1 MPCPRTVAI
10 LAAGPAKIFATK
22 RRDKDVVVPTMSK
35 TRYEVLGT
43 LGCGA
48 TSRVDKA
55 RDTVLG
61 RTVALKTLV
70 HSFGAPTEQK
80 QFLREAQIVSQLS
93 HPAIV
98 NLYDVGVEDGNVA
111 YLVMEYVPGKTL
123 QQVLAESTGPMPVAR
138 ACAWISDLAGAL
150 HRAHRSGVIHGDIKP
165 ANILVTE
172 DGKVK
177 LSDFGIARFATQVSG
192 SGKMMGTP
200 AYLSPEQILGEPQNT
215 RSDLFSLGI
224 VLYQMVTGSAPF
236 DGSSV
241 SAVCAQILQAEPTPP
256 SQRNSAVPPELDR
269 IILRCLAKT
278 SADRYPSAEAFATS
292 LDAFVRHG
300 GNSAAAVS
308 ASAGAIG
315 AVSMPGAVGT
325 DAANGT
331 QANEISGD
339 ARRRKSGWLSRPLQA
354 SDAWFAAVLAA
365 AVLCSVPV
373 ARAMR
378 ARYHL
383 PPAPVA
389 AAAPHAPRDLT
400 GDTQYTEV
408 AFDEDADV
416 TPETIKLARQR
427 ARAIA
432 KIGTTH
438 AVQPAAKNVSATT
451 AVSAP
456 MLPLPVAAMP
466 IARPIEKAALKIEI
480 DSTVADGALAIFAD
494 QTLLYTTELKVNE
507 PGAPVKL
514 EQNLPPGPH
523 QLRVVLYRADKSL
536 QMARE
541 GLGEMRLDSSNN
553 LRIHVS
559 KKAKMLVKHE
569 NSLDVAWPSAMGPA
583 PITAANY
590 AGSRK

>member
-1 MPCPRTVAI
+1 
-10 LAAGPAKIFATK
+10 
-22 RRDKDVVVPTMSK
+22 MSK

-123 QQVLAESTGPMPVAR
+123 QQVLAESTGPMPIAR

-215 RSDLFSLGI
+215 RSDMFSLGI
-224 VLYQMVTGSAPF
+224 VLYQMVTGVAPF

-241 SAVCAQILQAEPTPP
+241 SAVCAQILQAEPVPP
-256 SQRNSAVPPELDR
+256 SQRNPLVPAELDR
-269 IILRCLAKT
+269 IILRCLAKS

-292 LDAFVRHG
+292 LDAAVRHG
-300 GNSAAAVS
+300 NSANVAATAGAAT
-308 ASAGAIG
+308 ASAGIG
-315 AVSMPGAVGT
+315 ADGLPWATASVDPA
-325 DAANGT
+325 AAEANGNVST
-331 QANEISGD
+331 N
-339 ARRRKSGWLSRPLQA
+339 RTRKSGWLARPLQA
-354 SDAWFAAVLAA
+354 SDAWFAGA
-365 AVLCSVPV
+365 AVGVLLCGMPL

-378 ARYHL
+378 AKFQV

-389 AAAPHAPRDLT
+389 GAAPHAPNDLT
-400 GDTQYTEV
+400 GETQYTEV
-408 AFDEDADV
+408 AVDEEADV
-416 TPETIKLARQR
+416 
-427 ARAIA
+427 
-432 KIGTTH
+432 
-438 AVQPAAKNVSATT
+438 
-451 AVSAP
+451 AP
-456 MLPLPVAAMP
+456 
-466 IARPIEKAALKIEI
+466 
-480 DSTVADGALAIFAD
+480 
-494 QTLLYTTELKVNE
+494 
-507 PGAPVKL
+507 
-514 EQNLPPGPH
+514 
-523 QLRVVLYRADKSL
+523 
-536 QMARE
+536 
-541 GLGEMRLDSSNN
+541 
-553 LRIHVS
+553 
-559 KKAKMLVKHE
+559 
-569 NSLDVAWPSAMGPA
+569 
-583 PITAANY
+583 
-590 AGSRK
+590 

>member
-1 MPCPRTVAI
+1 
-10 LAAGPAKIFATK
+10 
-22 RRDKDVVVPTMSK
+22 MSK
-35 TRYEVLGT
+35 NRYEVLGN

-98 NLYDVGVEDGNVA
+98 NLFDVGIEDGNIA

-123 QQVLAESTGPMPVAR
+123 QQVLSESTGPMPVAR
-138 ACAWISDLAGAL
+138 ACAWISELAGAL

-177 LSDFGIARFATQVSG
+177 LGDFGIARFATQVSG

-224 VLYQMVTGSAPF
+224 VLYQMVTGFAPF

-241 SAVCAQILQAEPTPP
+241 SAVCAQILQAEPVPP
-256 SQRNSAVPPELDR
+256 SQRNPAVSPELDR
-269 IILRCLAKT
+269 IVLRCLAKT
-278 SADRYPSAEAFATS
+278 SADRYPSADAFATS

-300 GNSAAAVS
+300 NS
-308 ASAGAIG
+308 ASANAAGAGEALAPTG
-315 AVSMPGAVGT
+315 ATGLAYAT
-325 DAANGT
+325 ER
-331 QANEISGD
+331 NENSGET
-339 ARRRKSGWLSRPLQA
+339 RQKKGFWLARPLQT
-354 SDAWFAAVLAA
+354 SDAWFAAALAA

-373 ARAMR
+373 TRGMR
-378 ARYHL
+378 ARWRV
-383 PPAPVA
+383 PPAPVVVN
-389 AAAPHAPRDLT
+389 AAPHAPNDLT
-400 GDTQYTEV
+400 GETQYTEV
-408 AFDEDADV
+408 PVDEAADIA
-416 TPETIKLARQR
+416 PETVKLATQR

-438 AVQPAAKNVSATT
+438 AVQPTAKNVSATT
-451 AVSAP
+451 ALAAP
-456 MLPLPVAAMP
+456 VMPLPMPAMP
-466 IARPIEKAALKIEI
+466 IAHPIEKASFKVEI
-480 DSTVADGALAIFAD
+480 DSSVADGALAIFAD
-494 QTLLYTTELKVNE
+494 QTLLYTTDLKANT

-523 QLRVVLYRADKSL
+523 QLRVALYRADKSL
-536 QMARE
+536 QVAKE
-541 GLGEMRLDSSNN
+541 GLGEMRLDSTNL

-569 NSLDVAWPSAMGPA
+569 NSLDVAWPSAMAPA

-590 AGSRK
+590 AGSKK

>member
-1 MPCPRTVAI
+1 
-10 LAAGPAKIFATK
+10 
-22 RRDKDVVVPTMSK
+22 MSK
-35 TRYEVLGT
+35 NRYEVIGN

-98 NLYDVGVEDGNVA
+98 NLYDVGIEDGNVA

-123 QQVLAESTGPMPVAR
+123 LQVLAESTGPLPIPR
-138 ACAWISDLAGAL
+138 ACAWISELAGAL

-192 SGKMMGTP
+192 SGRMMGTP

-224 VLYQMVTGSAPF
+224 VLYQMVTGFAPF

-241 SAVCAQILQAEPTPP
+241 SAVCAQILQAEPVPP
-256 SQRNSAVPPELDR
+256 SQRNPAVSPELDR
-269 IILRCLAKT
+269 IILRCLAKS

-292 LDAFVRHG
+292 LDAAVRQ
-300 GNSAAAVS
+300 GNSANVAATARAAT
-308 ASAGAIG
+308 ASAGIG
-315 AVSMPGAVGT
+315 ADGLPWATASVDPAAEPGAAG
-325 DAANGT
+325 N
-331 QANEISGD
+331 
-339 ARRRKSGWLSRPLQA
+339 ARKRENSWLARPLQP
-354 SDAWFAAVLAA
+354 SDAWFAAGFVAL
-365 AVLCSVPV
+365 VLCTVPV
-373 ARAMR
+373 TRAMR
-378 ARYHL
+378 ARWHV
-383 PPAPVA
+383 PPAPAVA
-389 AAAPHAPRDLT
+389 SAAPRAPHDLT
-400 GDTQYTEV
+400 GETQYTEV
-408 AFDEDADV
+408 PVDEAADV
-416 TPETIKLARQR
+416 PAATVNLAKQR
-427 ARAIA
+427 ARAITGGA
-432 KIGTTH
+432 AAH
-438 AVQPAAKNVSATT
+438 AVLPAAKSLNANA
-451 AVSAP
+451 AVAAP
-456 MLPLPVAAMP
+456 VMPLPVAAIP
-466 IARPIEKAALKIEI
+466 ISRPAEKAALKIEI

-494 QTLLYTTELKVNE
+494 QTLLYTVDLKTNA

-514 EQNLPPGPH
+514 EQTLPPGPH
-523 QLRVVLYRADKSL
+523 QLRVALYRADKSL
-536 QMARE
+536 QTAKE
-541 GLGEMRLDSSNN
+541 GLGEMRTDSSNL

-583 PITAANY
+583 PITAANV

>member
-1 MPCPRTVAI
+1 
-10 LAAGPAKIFATK
+10 
-22 RRDKDVVVPTMSK
+22 MSK
-35 TRYEVLGT
+35 NRYEVLGT

-61 RTVALKTLV
+61 RIVALKTLV
-70 HSFGAPTEQK
+70 HAFGAPTEQK

-123 QQVLAESTGPMPVAR
+123 QQVLAESTGPMPIAR

-192 SGKMMGTP
+192 SGKMLGTP

-224 VLYQMVTGSAPF
+224 VLYQMLTGVAPF

-241 SAVCAQILQAEPTPP
+241 SAVCAQILQAEPVPP
-256 SQRNSAVPPELDR
+256 SQRNPAVTPELDR
-269 IILRCLAKT
+269 IILRCLAKS

-292 LDAFVRHG
+292 LDAAVRQ
-300 GNSAAAVS
+300 GNSGNVAVS
-308 ASAGAIG
+308 AGAATASAGIG
-315 AVSMPGAVGT
+315 ADGLPWATASV
-325 DAANGT
+325 DAAASDSDGK
-331 QANEISGD
+331 AID
-339 ARRRKSGWLSRPLQA
+339 IRKRKNTWLARPLQA
-354 SDAWFAAVLAA
+354 SDVWFVAGLAAVL
-365 AVLCSVPV
+365 LCSVPV
-373 ARAMR
+373 VRAMR
-378 ARYHL
+378 SRFQL
-383 PPAPVA
+383 PVA
-389 AAAPHAPRDLT
+389 PLVASAAPHAPNDLT
-400 GDTQYTEV
+400 GETQYTEV
-408 AFDEDADV
+408 PIDEAADV
-416 TPETIKLARQR
+416 TPDTVKLAKQR

-438 AVQPAAKNVSATT
+438 AVQPAAKTVSATT

-456 MLPLPVAAMP
+456 VMPLPVAAMP
-466 IARPIEKAALKIEI
+466 IARPVEKAALKIEI
-480 DSTVADGALAIFAD
+480 DSSVGDGALAIFAD
-494 QTLLYTTELKVNE
+494 QSLLYTTDLKANE
-507 PGAPVKL
+507 PGAPIKL

-536 QMARE
+536 QVAKE
-541 GLGEMRLDSSNN
+541 GLGEMRTDSTNM

-569 NSLDVAWPSAMGPA
+569 NSLDVAWPSAMAPA

-590 AGSRK
+590 AGSKK

>member
-1 MPCPRTVAI
+1 
-10 LAAGPAKIFATK
+10 
-22 RRDKDVVVPTMSK
+22 MSK
-35 TRYEVLGT
+35 NRYEVIGN

-98 NLYDVGVEDGNVA
+98 NLYDVGIEDGNVA
-111 YLVMEYVPGKTL
+111 YLVMEYVAGKTL
-123 QQVLAESTGPMPVAR
+123 QQVLAESTGPMPIPR

-224 VLYQMVTGSAPF
+224 VLYQMVTGYAPF

-241 SAVCAQILQAEPTPP
+241 SAVCAQILQAEPVPP
-256 SQRNSAVPPELDR
+256 SQRNPAVTPELDR

-292 LDAFVRHG
+292 LDAAVRQGIHANAAANAG
-300 GNSAAAVS
+300 AASTAFIDDGAGFRHAPVIDANANSSAA
-308 ASAGAIG
+308 
-315 AVSMPGAVGT
+315 T
-325 DAANGT
+325 K
-331 QANEISGD
+331 
-339 ARRRKSGWLSRPLQA
+339 RKNSWLARPLQV
-354 SDAWFAAVLAA
+354 SDAWVAAGLAA
-365 AVLCSVPV
+365 IVLCSVPMT
-373 ARAMR
+373 RAMR
-378 ARYHL
+378 ARWHV
-383 PPAPVA
+383 PPAPMMA
-389 AAAPHAPRDLT
+389 NATPHAPNDLT
-400 GDTQYTEV
+400 GETQYTEV
-408 AFDEDADV
+408 PNDALADV
-416 TPETIKLARQR
+416 DASTVTLAKQR
-427 ARAIA
+427 AKAIA
-432 KIGTTH
+432 KIATNR
-438 AVQPAAKNVSATT
+438 AVQPASKNVGATPTNVSAP
-451 AVSAP
+451 V
-456 MLPLPVAAMP
+456 MPLPVSAMP
-466 IARPIEKAALKIEI
+466 ISRAVEKAALKIEI

-494 QTLLYTTELKVNE
+494 QTLLYTIDLKANA

-514 EQNLPPGPH
+514 EQALPPGPH
-523 QLRVVLYRADKSL
+523 QLRVALYRADKSL
-536 QMARE
+536 QVAKE
-541 GLGEMRLDSSNN
+541 GLGEMRTDSSNM

-569 NSLDVAWPSAMGPA
+569 NALDVAWPSAMGPA
-583 PITAANY
+583 PMTAANV
-590 AGSRK
+590 AGARK

>member
-1 MPCPRTVAI
+1 
-10 LAAGPAKIFATK
+10 
-22 RRDKDVVVPTMSK
+22 MSK
-35 TRYEVLGT
+35 NRYEVIGN

-61 RTVALKTLV
+61 RIVALKTLV

-98 NLYDVGVEDGNVA
+98 NLYDVGIEDGNVA

-123 QQVLAESTGPMPVAR
+123 QQVLAESTDPMPIPR

-224 VLYQMVTGSAPF
+224 VLYQMVTGVAPF

-241 SAVCAQILQAEPTPP
+241 SAVCAQILQAEPVPP
-256 SQRNSAVPPELDR
+256 SQRNPAVSPELDR

-278 SADRYPSAEAFATS
+278 SADRYPSADAFATS
-292 LDAFVRHG
+292 LDAAVRQGSHANASTTVG
-300 GNSAAAVS
+300 AAT
-308 ASAGAIG
+308 ASAGVG
-315 AVSMPGAVGT
+315 ADGLPWATASVDTPAT
-325 DAANGT
+325 DASAN
-331 QANEISGD
+331 SGK
-339 ARRRKSGWLSRPLQA
+339 ARKRNSWFARPLQP
-354 SDAWFAAVLAA
+354 SDAWFAAGLAA
-365 AVLCSVPV
+365 LVLCSVPV
-373 ARAMR
+373 TRGMR
-378 ARYHL
+378 ARWRV
-383 PPAPVA
+383 PPPPVVA
-389 AAAPHAPRDLT
+389 NAAPHAPNDLT
-400 GDTQYTEV
+400 GETQYTEIPV
-408 AFDEDADV
+408 DEAADI
-416 TPETIKLARQR
+416 TQETMRLAKQR
-427 ARAIA
+427 ERAIA
-432 KIGTTH
+432 KIGTSH
-438 AVQPAAKNVSATT
+438 AVQPAAKSVSATT
-451 AVSAP
+451 ALAAP
-456 MLPLPVAAMP
+456 VMPVPMPAAMP
-466 IARPIEKAALKIEI
+466 IARPVEKAALKVEI
-480 DSTVADGALAIFAD
+480 DSTVGDGALAIFAD
-494 QTLLYTTELKVNE
+494 QALIYTTELKANA
-507 PGAPVKL
+507 PGSPVKL

-536 QMARE
+536 QVAKE
-541 GLGEMRLDSSNN
+541 GLGDVRLDSPNV
-553 LRIHVS
+553 LRIHVA

-569 NSLDVAWPSAMGPA
+569 NSLDVAWPSAMAPA
-583 PITAANY
+583 PISAANY
-590 AGSRK
+590 AASRK

>member
-1 MPCPRTVAI
+1 
-10 LAAGPAKIFATK
+10 
-22 RRDKDVVVPTMSK
+22 MSK
-35 TRYEVLGT
+35 NRYEVLGN

-98 NLYDVGVEDGNVA
+98 NLYDVGIEDGNVA

-123 QQVLAESTGPMPVAR
+123 QQVLAESTGPMPIAR

-224 VLYQMVTGSAPF
+224 VLYQMVTGVAPF

-241 SAVCAQILQAEPTPP
+241 SAVCAQILQAEPVPP
-256 SQRNSAVPPELDR
+256 SQRNPAVSAELDR
-269 IILRCLAKT
+269 IVLRCLAKT

-300 GNSAAAVS
+300 GSTN
-308 ASAGAIG
+308 
-315 AVSMPGAVGT
+315 AVGSERERGKRFGRRSAQT
-325 DAANGT
+325 GCRFNL
-331 QANEISGD
+331 NFGD
-339 ARRRKSGWLSRPLQA
+339 AKSDSDGNSSDAQRRKSGWMSRPLQPG
-354 SDAWFAAVLAA
+354 DAWFVAGLAA
-365 AVLCSVPV
+365 LLLCSVPV
-373 ARAMR
+373 VRAMR
-378 ARYHL
+378 SRFQL
-383 PPAPVA
+383 PAAPMVA
-389 AAAPHAPRDLT
+389 SAVPHAPNDLI
-400 GDTQYTEV
+400 GETQYTEV
-408 AFDEDADV
+408 PVDETADV
-416 TPETIKLARQR
+416 APDTVKLAKQR

-438 AVQPAAKNVSATT
+438 AVQPAAKTVSATT
-451 AVSAP
+451 SVSAP
-456 MLPLPVAAMP
+456 VMPLPVAAMP
-466 IARPIEKAALKIEI
+466 ISRPTEKAALKIEI
-480 DSTVADGALAIFAD
+480 DSSVGEGALAIFAD
-494 QTLLYTTELKVNE
+494 QTLLYTTDLKANE
-507 PGAPVKL
+507 PGAPIKL

-523 QLRVVLYRADKSL
+523 QLRVALYRADKSL
-536 QMARE
+536 QVAKE
-541 GLGEMRLDSSNN
+541 GLGEMRTDSTNM

-569 NSLDVAWPSAMGPA
+569 NALDVAWPSAMGPA

-590 AGSRK
+590 AGSKK

>member
-1 MPCPRTVAI
+1 
-10 LAAGPAKIFATK
+10 
-22 RRDKDVVVPTMSK
+22 MSK
-35 TRYEVLGT
+35 NRYEVLGT

-61 RTVALKTLV
+61 RIVALKTLV

-123 QQVLAESTGPMPVAR
+123 QQVLAESTGPMPIAR

-192 SGKMMGTP
+192 SGKMLGTP

-224 VLYQMVTGSAPF
+224 VLYQMVTGVAPF

-241 SAVCAQILQAEPTPP
+241 SAVCAQILQAEPVPP
-256 SQRNSAVPPELDR
+256 SQRNPAVTPELDR
-269 IILRCLAKT
+269 IILRCLAKS

-292 LDAFVRHG
+292 LDAAVRQ
-300 GNSAAAVS
+300 GNSPNVAVS
-308 ASAGAIG
+308 AGAATASAGIG
-315 AVSMPGAVGT
+315 ADGLPWATASV
-325 DAANGT
+325 DAAASDSDGK
-331 QANEISGD
+331 AIDS
-339 ARRRKSGWLSRPLQA
+339 RKRKNTWLARPLQP
-354 SDAWFAAVLAA
+354 SDAWFVAGLAA
-365 AVLCSVPV
+365 LLLCSVPV
-373 ARAMR
+373 VRAMR
-378 ARYHL
+378 SRFQL
-383 PPAPVA
+383 PSAPLVA
-389 AAAPHAPRDLT
+389 SAVPHAPNDLT
-400 GDTQYTEV
+400 GETQYTEV
-408 AFDEDADV
+408 PDDEAADV
-416 TPETIKLARQR
+416 TPETVKLAKQR

-438 AVQPAAKNVSATT
+438 AVQPAAKTVSATT

-456 MLPLPVAAMP
+456 VMPLPVAAMP
-466 IARPIEKAALKIEI
+466 IARPVEKAALKIEI
-480 DSTVADGALAIFAD
+480 DSSVGDGALAIFAD
-494 QTLLYTTELKVNE
+494 QSLLYTTDLKANE
-507 PGAPVKL
+507 PGAPIKL

-536 QMARE
+536 QVAKE
-541 GLGEMRLDSSNN
+541 GLGEMRLDSPNM

-569 NSLDVAWPSAMGPA
+569 NSLDVAWPSAMAPA

-590 AGSRK
+590 AGSKK

>member
-1 MPCPRTVAI
+1 
-10 LAAGPAKIFATK
+10 
-22 RRDKDVVVPTMSK
+22 MSK
-35 TRYEVLGT
+35 NRYEVLGN

-55 RDTVLG
+55 RDTLLG

-98 NLYDVGVEDGNVA
+98 SLYDVGMEDGNVA
-111 YLVMEYVPGKTL
+111 YLVMEYVAGKTL
-123 QQVLAESTGPMPVAR
+123 QQVLAESTGPMPIPR

-224 VLYQMVTGSAPF
+224 VLYQMVTGYAPF

-241 SAVCAQILQAEPTPP
+241 SAVCAQILQAEPVPP
-256 SQRNSAVPPELDR
+256 SQRNAAVTPELDR

-278 SADRYPSAEAFATS
+278 SADRYPTAEAFATS
-292 LDAFVRHG
+292 LDAAVRQG
-300 GNSAAAVS
+300 KSANAAASVGAASAAFGDDAAEFRHAVVAD
-308 ASAGAIG
+308 ASANATKRNN
-315 AVSMPGAVGT
+315 S
-325 DAANGT
+325 
-331 QANEISGD
+331 
-339 ARRRKSGWLSRPLQA
+339 WLARPLQA
-354 SDAWFAAVLAA
+354 SDAWFAAGLAA
-365 AVLCSVPV
+365 LVLCGVPV
-373 ARAMR
+373 TRAMR
-378 ARYHL
+378 ARWHV
-383 PPAPVA
+383 PDAPVA
-389 AAAPHAPRDLT
+389 ANAAPRAPHDLT
-400 GDTQYTEV
+400 GETQYTEV
-408 AFDEDADV
+408 ANDDLADV
-416 TPETIKLARQR
+416 DASTVKLAKQR
-427 ARAIA
+427 AKAITQGA
-432 KIGTTH
+432 SAH
-438 AVQPAAKNVSATT
+438 AVLPASKSLTATNVSAP
-451 AVSAP
+451 V
-456 MLPLPVAAMP
+456 MPLPVAPMP
-466 IARPIEKAALKIEI
+466 ISRPVEKAALKIEI

-494 QTLLYTTELKVNE
+494 STLLYTIDLKANA

-523 QLRVVLYRADKSL
+523 QLRVALYRADKSL
-536 QMARE
+536 QVAKE
-541 GLGEMRLDSSNN
+541 GLGEMRTDSSNT
-553 LRIHVS
+553 LHIHVS

-569 NSLDVAWPSAMGPA
+569 NALDVAWPSAMAPA
-583 PITAANY
+583 PMTAANI
-590 AGSRK
+590 AGSSRK

>member
-1 MPCPRTVAI
+1 
-10 LAAGPAKIFATK
+10 
-22 RRDKDVVVPTMSK
+22 MSK
-35 TRYEVLGT
+35 NRYEVIGN

-98 NLYDVGVEDGNVA
+98 NLYDVGIEDGNVA
-111 YLVMEYVPGKTL
+111 YLVMEYVAGKTL
-123 QQVLAESTGPMPVAR
+123 QQVLAESTGPMPIPR

-224 VLYQMVTGSAPF
+224 VLYQMVTGVAPF

-241 SAVCAQILQAEPTPP
+241 SAVCAQIMQAEPVPP
-256 SQRNSAVPPELDR
+256 SQRNPAVPQELDR
-269 IILRCLAKT
+269 IILRCLAKV

-292 LDAFVRHG
+292 LDAFVRQSRSGAAVGAGALAASSVASLDANAADTAGLAHLADKS
-300 GNSAAAVS
+300 GNS
-308 ASAGAIG
+308 
-315 AVSMPGAVGT
+315 
-325 DAANGT
+325 N
-331 QANEISGD
+331 D
-339 ARRRKSGWLSRPLQA
+339 ARRRKGTWLARPLQA
-354 SDAWFAAVLAA
+354 SDAWFAGAMAL

-378 ARYHL
+378 ARFAM
-383 PPAPVA
+383 PPAPMVA
-389 AAAPHAPRDLT
+389 SAVPHAPIDLK
-400 GDTQYTEV
+400 GETQYTEV
-408 AFDEDADV
+408 PEDYSTIDSA
-416 TPETIKLARQR
+416 PSPIKLANQR
-427 ARAIA
+427 TKAALGRSASA
-432 KIGTTH
+432 H
-438 AVQPAAKNVSATT
+438 AVVPSAKNVSAMT

-456 MLPLPVAAMP
+456 MMPLPVAAMP
-466 IARPIEKAALKIEI
+466 ISRPVEKAGLKIEI
-480 DSTVADGALAIFAD
+480 DSTVGDGALAIFAD
-494 QTLLYTTELKVNE
+494 QTLLYTTDLKANQ

-514 EQNLPPGPH
+514 EQSLPPGPH

-536 QMARE
+536 LTAKE
-541 GLGEMRLDSSNN
+541 GLGEIRTDSSNM

-583 PITAANY
+583 PISAANY
-590 AGSRK
+590 AASRK

>member
-1 MPCPRTVAI
+1 
-10 LAAGPAKIFATK
+10 
-22 RRDKDVVVPTMSK
+22 MSK

-111 YLVMEYVPGKTL
+111 YLVMEYVAGKTL
-123 QQVLAESTGPMPVAR
+123 QQVLAESTGPMPIAR

-224 VLYQMVTGSAPF
+224 VLYQMVTGVAPF

-241 SAVCAQILQAEPTPP
+241 SAVCAQILQAEPVPP
-256 SQRNSAVPPELDR
+256 SQRNPAVPAELDR

-300 GNSAAAVS
+300 GNAGTASVNVASVAVGATAGATGSGLTS
-308 ASAGAIG
+308 ASGEG
-315 AVSMPGAVGT
+315 
-325 DAANGT
+325 
-331 QANEISGD
+331 Q
-339 ARRRKSGWLSRPLQA
+339 RRKSGWMSRSLQPG
-354 SDAWFAAVLAA
+354 DAWFVAGLAAVL
-365 AVLCSVPV
+365 LCSVPV
-373 ARAMR
+373 VRAMR
-378 ARYHL
+378 ARFQL
-383 PPAPVA
+383 PVA
-389 AAAPHAPRDLT
+389 PTVANAAPHAPTDLT
-400 GDTQYTEV
+400 GETQYTEV
-408 AFDEDADV
+408 PVDEEADV
-416 TPETIKLARQR
+416 TPETVNLARQR

-451 AVSAP
+451 AVTAP
-456 MLPLPVAAMP
+456 MIPVSVAAMP
-466 IARPIEKAALKIEI
+466 ISRPTEKASLKIEI
-480 DSTVADGALAIFAD
+480 DSSVGDGALAIFAD
-494 QTLLYTTELKVNE
+494 QTLLYTTDLKANQ
-507 PGAPVKL
+507 PGAPIKL

-523 QLRVVLYRADKSL
+523 QLRVALYRADKSL
-536 QMARE
+536 QIAKE
-541 GLGEMRLDSSNN
+541 GLGEMRTDSSNT
-553 LRIHVS
+553 LRIHIS

-583 PITAANY
+583 PISAANY
-590 AGSRK
+590 AAARK

>member
-1 MPCPRTVAI
+1 
-10 LAAGPAKIFATK
+10 
-22 RRDKDVVVPTMSK
+22 MSK
-35 TRYEVLGT
+35 NRYEVLGT

-123 QQVLAESTGPMPVAR
+123 QQVLAESTGPMPIAR

-192 SGKMMGTP
+192 SGKLMGTP

-224 VLYQMVTGSAPF
+224 VLYQMVTGVAPF

-241 SAVCAQILQAEPTPP
+241 SAVCAQILQAEPVPP
-256 SQRNSAVPPELDR
+256 SQRNPAVPAELDR

-300 GNSAAAVS
+300 GNAGAANVNVASVVAVGAAGSDLAS
-308 ASAGAIG
+308 AS
-315 AVSMPGAVGT
+315 SE
-325 DAANGT
+325 ANG
-331 QANEISGD
+331 NSSN
-339 ARRRKSGWLSRPLQA
+339 ARRRKAGWMARPLQS
-354 SDAWFAAVLAA
+354 SDVWVVAALAA

-373 ARAMR
+373 VRAMR
-378 ARYHL
+378 SRFQL
-383 PPAPVA
+383 PAAPMVA
-389 AAAPHAPRDLT
+389 SAAPHAPNDLT
-400 GDTQYTEV
+400 GETQYTEV
-408 AFDEDADV
+408 PVDEEADV
-416 TPETIKLARQR
+416 TPETVKLAKQR

-432 KIGTTH
+432 KIGTSH

-451 AVSAP
+451 AVTAP
-456 MLPLPVAAMP
+456 VMPMAVTAMP
-466 IARPIEKAALKIEI
+466 ISRPTEKASLKIEI
-480 DSTVADGALAIFAD
+480 DSSVADGALAIFAD
-494 QTLLYTTELKVNE
+494 QTLLYTIDLKANA

-523 QLRVVLYRADKSL
+523 QLRVALYRADKSL
-536 QMARE
+536 QVAKE
-541 GLGEMRLDSSNN
+541 GLGEMRTDSTNT
-553 LRIHVS
+553 LHIHVS

-569 NSLDVAWPSAMGPA
+569 NALDVAWPSAMGPA
-583 PITAANY
+583 PVTAANF
-590 AGSRK
+590 AGSKK

>member
-1 MPCPRTVAI
+1 
-10 LAAGPAKIFATK
+10 
-22 RRDKDVVVPTMSK
+22 MSK
-35 TRYEVLGT
+35 NRYEVLGT

-215 RSDLFSLGI
+215 RSDMFSLGI
-224 VLYQMVTGSAPF
+224 VLYQMVTGVAPF

-241 SAVCAQILQAEPTPP
+241 SAVCAQILQAEPVPP
-256 SQRNSAVPPELDR
+256 SQRNPLVPAELDR
-269 IILRCLAKT
+269 IILRCLAKS

-292 LDAFVRHG
+292 LDAAVRQ
-300 GNSAAAVS
+300 GNSSNVAATAGAAT
-308 ASAGAIG
+308 ASAGIG
-315 AVSMPGAVGT
+315 ADGLPWATASVDP
-325 DAANGT
+325 AAAEASGNAS
-331 QANEISGD
+331 AN
-339 ARRRKSGWLSRPLQA
+339 RKRKNGWLARPLQA
-354 SDAWFAAVLAA
+354 SDAWFAGA
-365 AVLCSVPV
+365 AVVVLLCGMPL

-378 ARYHL
+378 AKFQV
-383 PPAPVA
+383 PPAPFA
-389 AAAPHAPRDLT
+389 GAAPHAPNDLT
-400 GDTQYTEV
+400 GETQYTEV
-408 AFDEDADV
+408 AVDEEADV
-416 TPETIKLARQR
+416 APETVKLAQQR
-427 ARAIA
+427 AKAIA

-438 AVQPAAKNVSATT
+438 AVQPAAKNVSATA

-456 MLPLPVAAMP
+456 VMPLPVVAMP
-466 IARPIEKAALKIEI
+466 IARTIEKAALKIEI
-480 DSTVADGALAIFAD
+480 DSSVGEGALAVFAD
-494 QTLLYTTELKVNE
+494 QTLLYTMDLKANE

-514 EQNLPPGPH
+514 EQALPPGPH

-536 QMARE
+536 QVAKE
-541 GLGEMRLDSSNN
+541 GLGEIRTDSSNM

-569 NSLDVAWPSAMGPA
+569 NALDVAWPSAMGPA
-583 PITAANY
+583 PISAANY
-590 AGSRK
+590 AGARK

>member
-1 MPCPRTVAI
+1 
-10 LAAGPAKIFATK
+10 
-22 RRDKDVVVPTMSK
+22 MSK
-35 TRYEVLGT
+35 NRYEVLGN

-98 NLYDVGVEDGNVA
+98 NLYDVGIEDGNVA

-177 LSDFGIARFATQVSG
+177 LGDFGIARFATQVSG

-224 VLYQMVTGSAPF
+224 VLYQMVTGFAPF
-236 DGSSV
+236 EGSSV
-241 SAVCAQILQAEPTPP
+241 SAVCAQILQAEPVPP
-256 SQRNSAVPPELDR
+256 SQRNPAVSPELDR
-269 IILRCLAKT
+269 IVLRCLAKT

-300 GNSAAAVS
+300 KSANAVG
-308 ASAGAIG
+308 AVEALAPAGATG
-315 AVSMPGAVGT
+315 VAYATERSENSSGT
-325 DAANGT
+325 RQKKGF
-331 QANEISGD
+331 
-339 ARRRKSGWLSRPLQA
+339 WLARPLQA
-354 SDAWFAAVLAA
+354 SDAWFAAALAA

-373 ARAMR
+373 TRGMR
-378 ARYHL
+378 ARWRV
-383 PPAPVA
+383 PPAPVVA
-389 AAAPHAPRDLT
+389 NAAPHAPQDLT
-400 GDTQYTEV
+400 GETQYTEV
-408 AFDEDADV
+408 PVDEAADV
-416 TPETIKLARQR
+416 APETIKLATQR

-438 AVQPAAKNVSATT
+438 AVQPTAKNVSATT
-451 AVSAP
+451 ALAAP
-456 MLPLPVAAMP
+456 VMPVPMPAMP
-466 IARPIEKAALKIEI
+466 IARPTEKASLKVEI

-494 QTLLYTTELKVNE
+494 QTLLYTTELKTNA

-536 QMARE
+536 QVAKE
-541 GLGEMRLDSSNN
+541 GLGEMRLDSPNL

-569 NSLDVAWPSAMGPA
+569 NSLDVAWPSAMAPA
-583 PITAANY
+583 PVTAANY
-590 AGSRK
+590 AGSKK

>member
-1 MPCPRTVAI
+1 
-10 LAAGPAKIFATK
+10 
-22 RRDKDVVVPTMSK
+22 MSK
-35 TRYEVLGT
+35 NRYEVLGT

-98 NLYDVGVEDGNVA
+98 NLYDVGIEDGNVA
-111 YLVMEYVPGKTL
+111 YLVMEYVAGKTL
-123 QQVLAESTGPMPVAR
+123 QQVLAESTGPMPVPR

-150 HRAHRSGVIHGDIKP
+150 HRAHRSGVIHGDVKP

-224 VLYQMVTGSAPF
+224 VLYQMVTGYAPF
-236 DGSSV
+236 DSSSV
-241 SAVCAQILQAEPTPP
+241 SAVCAQILQAEPVPP
-256 SQRNSAVPPELDR
+256 SQRNAAVTPELDR

-278 SADRYPSAEAFATS
+278 SADRYPTAEAFATS
-292 LDAFVRHG
+292 LDAAVRQG
-300 GNSAAAVS
+300 KSANAAGAASAAFVDDGAGFRHAAVVDANANSS
-308 ASAGAIG
+308 AATKRNNS
-315 AVSMPGAVGT
+315 
-325 DAANGT
+325 
-331 QANEISGD
+331 
-339 ARRRKSGWLSRPLQA
+339 WLARPLQA
-354 SDAWFAAVLAA
+354 SDAWFAAGLAA
-365 AVLCSVPV
+365 IVLCSVPMT
-373 ARAMR
+373 RAMR
-378 ARYHL
+378 ARWHV
-383 PPAPVA
+383 PTAPMVA
-389 AAAPHAPRDLT
+389 NATPHAPNDLK
-400 GDTQYTEV
+400 GETQYTEV
-408 AFDEDADV
+408 PNDDLADV
-416 TPETIKLARQR
+416 DSSTVKLAKQR
-427 ARAIA
+427 AKAIA
-432 KIGTTH
+432 KIATTR
-438 AVQPAAKNVSATT
+438 AVQPASKNVGATATNVSAP
-451 AVSAP
+451 V
-456 MLPLPVAAMP
+456 MPLPVSSMP
-466 IARPIEKAALKIEI
+466 ISRPVEKTALKIEI

-494 QTLLYTTELKVNE
+494 QTLLYTVDLKANA

-523 QLRVVLYRADKSL
+523 QLRVALYRADKSL
-536 QMARE
+536 QVAKE
-541 GLGEMRLDSSNN
+541 GLGEMRTDSANT
-553 LRIHVS
+553 LHIHVS

-569 NSLDVAWPSAMGPA
+569 NALDVAWPSAMGPA
-583 PITAANY
+583 PMTAANV
-590 AGSRK
+590 AGSARK

>member
-1 MPCPRTVAI
+1 
-10 LAAGPAKIFATK
+10 
-22 RRDKDVVVPTMSK
+22 MSK
-35 TRYEVLGT
+35 NRYEVLGT

-224 VLYQMVTGSAPF
+224 VLYQMVTGVAPF

-241 SAVCAQILQAEPTPP
+241 SAVCAQILQAEPVPP
-256 SQRNSAVPPELDR
+256 SQRNAAVTPELDR
-269 IILRCLAKT
+269 IILRCLAKS

-292 LDAFVRHG
+292 LDAAVRQG
-300 GNSAAAVS
+300 SSTNATVSAGVAT
-308 ASAGAIG
+308 ASAGIG
-315 AVSMPGAVGT
+315 ADGLPWATASV
-325 DAANGT
+325 DAAASDSDGK
-331 QANEISGD
+331 AID
-339 ARRRKSGWLSRPLQA
+339 IRKRKNAWLARPLQA
-354 SDAWFAAVLAA
+354 SDAWFVAGLAAVL
-365 AVLCSVPV
+365 LCSVPV
-373 ARAMR
+373 VRAMR
-378 ARYHL
+378 SHFQL
-383 PPAPVA
+383 PTAPLVA
-389 AAAPHAPRDLT
+389 TSVPHAPNDLT

-408 AFDEDADV
+408 PDDESDV
-416 TPETIKLARQR
+416 TPETVKLAKQR

-438 AVQPAAKNVSATT
+438 AVQPAAKTVSATT

-456 MLPLPVAAMP
+456 VMPLPVAAMP
-466 IARPIEKAALKIEI
+466 ISRPTEKAALKIEI
-480 DSTVADGALAIFAD
+480 DSSVGEGALAIFAD
-494 QTLLYTTELKVNE
+494 QTLLYTTDLKANE
-507 PGAPVKL
+507 PGAPIKL

-536 QMARE
+536 QVAKE
-541 GLGEMRLDSSNN
+541 GLGEMRTDSTNM

-569 NSLDVAWPSAMGPA
+569 NALDVAWPSAMGPA

-590 AGSRK
+590 AGSKK

>member
-1 MPCPRTVAI
+1 
-10 LAAGPAKIFATK
+10 
-22 RRDKDVVVPTMSK
+22 MSK
-35 TRYEVLGT
+35 NRYEVLGN

-111 YLVMEYVPGKTL
+111 FLVMEYVPGKTL
-123 QQVLAESTGPMPVAR
+123 QQVLSESTGPMPIPR

-192 SGKMMGTP
+192 SGRMMGTP

-215 RSDLFSLGI
+215 RSDMFSLGI
-224 VLYQMVTGSAPF
+224 VLYQMVTGFAPF

-241 SAVCAQILQAEPTPP
+241 SAVCAQILQAEPVPP
-256 SQRNSAVPPELDR
+256 SQRNPAVSPELDR

-300 GNSAAAVS
+300 GGAGASVASVAAGVGAAGVTSAAGA
-308 ASAGAIG
+308 AS
-315 AVSMPGAVGT
+315 V
-325 DAANGT
+325 DANGNSSDT
-331 QANEISGD
+331 
-339 ARRRKSGWLSRPLQA
+339 RKRGTWLARPLQA
-354 SDAWFAAVLAA
+354 SDAWFAAGLAA
-365 AVLCSVPV
+365 VVLCSVPV
-373 ARAMR
+373 TRAMR
-378 ARYHL
+378 ARYRM
-383 PPAPVA
+383 PPAPVVA
-389 AAAPHAPRDLT
+389 SAAPHAPHDLT
-400 GDTQYTEV
+400 GETQYTEV
-408 AFDEDADV
+408 PEDEMADV
-416 TPETIKLARQR
+416 APSTMKLARQR
-427 ARAIA
+427 AKAITRGA
-432 KIGTTH
+432 EAH
-438 AVQPAAKNVSATT
+438 AVLPTAKNVSATT
-451 AVSAP
+451 VSAP
-456 MLPLPVAAMP
+456 VMPVPMTAMP
-466 IARPIEKAALKIEI
+466 ISRPAERATLKIEI
-480 DSTVADGALAIFAD
+480 DSSVGDGALAIFAD
-494 QTLLYTTELKVNE
+494 QTLLYTTDLKANQ
-507 PGAPVKL
+507 PAAPVKL
-514 EQNLPPGPH
+514 EQMLPPGPH
-523 QLRVVLYRADKSL
+523 QLRVALYRADKSL

-541 GLGEMRLDSSNN
+541 GLGEMRTDSANL

-583 PITAANY
+583 PISAANY
-590 AGSRK
+590 AGSSRK

>member
-1 MPCPRTVAI
+1 
-10 LAAGPAKIFATK
+10 
-22 RRDKDVVVPTMSK
+22 MSK
-35 TRYEVLGT
+35 NRYEVLGT

-123 QQVLAESTGPMPVAR
+123 QQVLAESTGPMPIAR

-192 SGKMMGTP
+192 SGKLMGTP

-224 VLYQMVTGSAPF
+224 VLYQMVTGVAPF

-241 SAVCAQILQAEPTPP
+241 SAVCAQILQAEPVPP
-256 SQRNSAVPPELDR
+256 SQRNPAVPAELDR

-300 GNSAAAVS
+300 GNAGAANVNVASVVAVGAAGSDLAS
-308 ASAGAIG
+308 AS
-315 AVSMPGAVGT
+315 SE
-325 DAANGT
+325 ANG
-331 QANEISGD
+331 NSSN
-339 ARRRKSGWLSRPLQA
+339 ARRRKAGWMARPLQS
-354 SDAWFAAVLAA
+354 SDVWVVAALAA

-373 ARAMR
+373 VRAMR
-378 ARYHL
+378 SRFQL
-383 PPAPVA
+383 PAAPMVA
-389 AAAPHAPRDLT
+389 SAAPHAPNDLT
-400 GDTQYTEV
+400 GETQYTEV
-408 AFDEDADV
+408 PVDEEADV
-416 TPETIKLARQR
+416 TPETVKLAKQR

-432 KIGTTH
+432 KIGTSH

-451 AVSAP
+451 AVTAP
-456 MLPLPVAAMP
+456 VMPMAVAAMP
-466 IARPIEKAALKIEI
+466 ISRPTEKASLKIEI

-494 QTLLYTTELKVNE
+494 QTLLYTIDLKANA

-523 QLRVVLYRADKSL
+523 QLRVALYRADKSL
-536 QMARE
+536 QVAKE
-541 GLGEMRLDSSNN
+541 GLGEMRTDSTNT
-553 LRIHVS
+553 LHIHVS

-569 NSLDVAWPSAMGPA
+569 NALDVAWPSAMGPA
-583 PITAANY
+583 PVTAANF
-590 AGSRK
+590 AGSKK

>member
-1 MPCPRTVAI
+1 
-10 LAAGPAKIFATK
+10 
-22 RRDKDVVVPTMSK
+22 MSK
-35 TRYEVLGT
+35 NRYEVLGN

-98 NLYDVGVEDGNVA
+98 NLYDVGIEDGNVA

-123 QQVLAESTGPMPVAR
+123 QQVLAESTGPMPIAR

-224 VLYQMVTGSAPF
+224 VLYQMVTGVAPF

-241 SAVCAQILQAEPTPP
+241 SAVCAQILQAEPVPP
-256 SQRNSAVPPELDR
+256 SQRNPAVSAELDR
-269 IILRCLAKT
+269 IVLRCLAKT

-300 GNSAAAVS
+300 GN
-308 ASAGAIG
+308 
-315 AVSMPGAVGT
+315 AVGANVNVASVVAVGAT
-325 DAANGT
+325 GSGLTSISGEANG
-331 QANEISGD
+331 NSSD
-339 ARRRKSGWLSRPLQA
+339 AQRRKSGWMSRPLQPG
-354 SDAWFAAVLAA
+354 DAWFVAGLAAVL
-365 AVLCSVPV
+365 LCSVPV
-373 ARAMR
+373 VRAMR
-378 ARYHL
+378 SRFQL
-383 PPAPVA
+383 PAAPMVA
-389 AAAPHAPRDLT
+389 SAVPHAPNDLI
-400 GDTQYTEV
+400 GETQYTEV
-408 AFDEDADV
+408 PVDETADV
-416 TPETIKLARQR
+416 TPDTVKLAKQR

-438 AVQPAAKNVSATT
+438 AVQPAAKTVSATT
-451 AVSAP
+451 SVSAP
-456 MLPLPVAAMP
+456 VMPLPVAAMP
-466 IARPIEKAALKIEI
+466 ISRPTEKAALKIEI
-480 DSTVADGALAIFAD
+480 DSSVGEGALAIFAD
-494 QTLLYTTELKVNE
+494 QTLLYTTDLKANE
-507 PGAPVKL
+507 PGAPIKL

-523 QLRVVLYRADKSL
+523 QLRVALYRADKSL
-536 QMARE
+536 QVAKE
-541 GLGEMRLDSSNN
+541 GLGEMRTDSTNM

-569 NSLDVAWPSAMGPA
+569 NALDVAWPSAMGPA
-583 PITAANY
+583 PVTAANY
-590 AGSRK
+590 AGSKK

>member
-1 MPCPRTVAI
+1 
-10 LAAGPAKIFATK
+10 
-22 RRDKDVVVPTMSK
+22 MSK
-35 TRYEVLGT
+35 NRYEVIGN

-123 QQVLAESTGPMPVAR
+123 QQVLSESTGPMPIPR

-165 ANILVTE
+165 ANILVTD

-192 SGKMMGTP
+192 SGRMMGTP

-224 VLYQMVTGSAPF
+224 VLYQMVTGFAPF

-241 SAVCAQILQAEPTPP
+241 SAVCAQILQAEPVPP
-256 SQRNSAVPPELDR
+256 SQRNPAVSPELDR

-300 GNSAAAVS
+300 GGTGAAGGAVAATVAAGAGAAGATGAAA
-308 ASAGAIG
+308 AG
-315 AVSMPGAVGT
+315 V
-325 DAANGT
+325 NGNSSDT
-331 QANEISGD
+331 
-339 ARRRKSGWLSRPLQA
+339 RKRGNSWLARPLQP
-354 SDAWFAAVLAA
+354 SDAWFAAALAA

-373 ARAMR
+373 TRAMR
-378 ARYHL
+378 ARYQM
-383 PPAPVA
+383 PPAPVVA
-389 AAAPHAPRDLT
+389 SGIPHAPNDLT
-400 GDTQYTEV
+400 GETQYTEV
-408 AFDEDADV
+408 PDDEMADV
-416 TPETIKLARQR
+416 TPSTVKLAKQR
-427 ARAIA
+427 AKAITRGA
-432 KIGTTH
+432 EAH
-438 AVQPAAKNVSATT
+438 AVLPAAKNGSTMT

-456 MLPLPVAAMP
+456 VMPLPLTAMP
-466 IARPIEKAALKIEI
+466 ISRPIEKATLKIEI
-480 DSTVADGALAIFAD
+480 DSSVGDGALAIFAD
-494 QTLLYTTELKVNE
+494 QTLLYTTDLKANE
-507 PGAPVKL
+507 PAVPVKL
-514 EQNLPPGPH
+514 EQTLPPGPH
-523 QLRVVLYRADKSL
+523 QLRVALYRADKSL
-536 QMARE
+536 QMAKE
-541 GLGEMRLDSSNN
+541 GLGEMRTDSANL

-583 PITAANY
+583 PISAANY
-590 AGSRK
+590 AGSSKK

>member
-1 MPCPRTVAI
+1 
-10 LAAGPAKIFATK
+10 
-22 RRDKDVVVPTMSK
+22 MSK

-123 QQVLAESTGPMPVAR
+123 QQVLAESTGPMPIAR

-224 VLYQMVTGSAPF
+224 VLYQMVTGVAPF

-241 SAVCAQILQAEPTPP
+241 SAVCAQILQAEPVPP
-256 SQRNSAVPPELDR
+256 SQRNPAVPAELDR

-300 GNSAAAVS
+300 GNAGTASVNVASVAVGATAGATGSGLTS
-308 ASAGAIG
+308 ASGEG
-315 AVSMPGAVGT
+315 
-325 DAANGT
+325 
-331 QANEISGD
+331 Q
-339 ARRRKSGWLSRPLQA
+339 RRKSGWMSRPLQPG
-354 SDAWFAAVLAA
+354 DAWFVAGLAAVL
-365 AVLCSVPV
+365 LCSVPV
-373 ARAMR
+373 VRAMR
-378 ARYHL
+378 ARFQL
-383 PPAPVA
+383 PVA
-389 AAAPHAPRDLT
+389 PTVANAAPHAPTDLT
-400 GDTQYTEV
+400 GETQYTEV
-408 AFDEDADV
+408 PVDEEADV
-416 TPETIKLARQR
+416 TPETVNLARQR

-451 AVSAP
+451 AVTAP
-456 MLPLPVAAMP
+456 MIPVSVAAMP
-466 IARPIEKAALKIEI
+466 ISRPTEKASLKIEI
-480 DSTVADGALAIFAD
+480 DSSVGDGALAIFAD
-494 QTLLYTTELKVNE
+494 QTLLYTTDLKANQ
-507 PGAPVKL
+507 PGAPIKL

-523 QLRVVLYRADKSL
+523 QLRVALYRADKSL
-536 QMARE
+536 QIAKE
-541 GLGEMRLDSSNN
+541 GLGEMRTDSSNT
-553 LRIHVS
+553 LRIHIS

-583 PITAANY
+583 PISAANY
-590 AGSRK
+590 AAARK

>member
-1 MPCPRTVAI
+1 
-10 LAAGPAKIFATK
+10 
-22 RRDKDVVVPTMSK
+22 MSK
-35 TRYEVLGT
+35 NRYEVIGN

-61 RTVALKTLV
+61 RIVALKTLV

-123 QQVLAESTGPMPVAR
+123 QQVLAESTGPMPIPR

-165 ANILVTE
+165 ANILVTD

-192 SGKMMGTP
+192 SGRMMGTP

-224 VLYQMVTGSAPF
+224 VLYQMVTGVAPF

-241 SAVCAQILQAEPTPP
+241 SAVCAQILQAEPVPP
-256 SQRNSAVPPELDR
+256 SQRNPAVTPELDR
-269 IILRCLAKT
+269 VILRCLAKS

-292 LDAFVRHG
+292 LDAAVRQG
-300 GNSAAAVS
+300 KSANAAAGAAT
-308 ASAGAIG
+308 ASAGIG
-315 AVSMPGAVGT
+315 PDGLPWATASVDK
-325 DAANGT
+325 DASETNVRM
-331 QANEISGD
+331 SD
-339 ARRRKSGWLSRPLQA
+339 ARKRKNSWLARPLQA
-354 SDAWFAAVLAA
+354 SDAWLAA
-365 AVLCSVPV
+365 GIAALVLCSVPV

-378 ARYHL
+378 ARYHM
-383 PPAPVA
+383 PPAPMVA
-389 AAAPHAPRDLT
+389 SAAPHAPHDLT
-400 GDTQYTEV
+400 GETQYTEV
-408 AFDEDADV
+408 AVDEEADV
-416 TPETIKLARQR
+416 APDTLKLAQQR
-427 ARAIA
+427 AKAIA
-432 KIGTTH
+432 KIGSAH
-438 AVQPAAKNVSATT
+438 AVQPTAKSVRATT
-451 AVSAP
+451 SVSAP
-456 MLPLPVAAMP
+456 VLPLPVVAVP
-466 IARPIEKAALKIEI
+466 ISRTVEKAALKIEI
-480 DSTVADGALAIFAD
+480 DSSVADGALAIFAD
-494 QTLLYTTELKVNE
+494 QTLLYTTDLKANA

-514 EQNLPPGPH
+514 EQALPPGPH
-523 QLRVVLYRADKSL
+523 QLRVVLYRGDKSL
-536 QMARE
+536 QTAKE
-541 GLGEMRLDSSNN
+541 GLGEMRTDSSNT

-569 NSLDVAWPSAMGPA
+569 NALDVAWPSAMGPA
-583 PITAANY
+583 PTTAANF
-590 AGSRK
+590 AGSKK

>member
-1 MPCPRTVAI
+1 
-10 LAAGPAKIFATK
+10 
-22 RRDKDVVVPTMSK
+22 MSK

-123 QQVLAESTGPMPVAR
+123 QQVLAESTGPMPIAR

-224 VLYQMVTGSAPF
+224 VLYQMVTGVAPF

-241 SAVCAQILQAEPTPP
+241 SAVCAQILQAEPVPP
-256 SQRNSAVPPELDR
+256 SQRNPAVPAELDR

-278 SADRYPSAEAFATS
+278 SADRYPSGEAFAAS

-300 GNSAAAVS
+300 GNTGVASEASVAAVGAT
-308 ASAGAIG
+308 ASGLT
-315 AVSMPGAVGT
+315 STSSGT
-325 DAANGT
+325 L
-331 QANEISGD
+331 
-339 ARRRKSGWLSRPLQA
+339 RRKSGWMSRPLQP
-354 SDAWFAAVLAA
+354 SDAWFAAGLAA
-365 AVLCSVPV
+365 ALLCSVPV
-373 ARAMR
+373 VRAMR
-378 ARYHL
+378 ARFQL
-383 PPAPVA
+383 PAAPMVA
-389 AAAPHAPRDLT
+389 NGAPHAPNDLT
-400 GDTQYTEV
+400 GETQYTEV
-408 AFDEDADV
+408 PVDEEADV
-416 TPETIKLARQR
+416 APDTIKLARQR
-427 ARAIA
+427 AKAIA

-438 AVQPAAKNVSATT
+438 AVQPAAKNVSVTT
-451 AVSAP
+451 AVAAP
-456 MLPLPVAAMP
+456 VIPVPVTAMP
-466 IARPIEKAALKIEI
+466 ISRPMEKAALKIEI
-480 DSTVADGALAIFAD
+480 DSSVGDGALAIFAD
-494 QTLLYTTELKVNE
+494 QTLLYTTDLKVNQ
-507 PGAPVKL
+507 PGAPIKL

-523 QLRVVLYRADKSL
+523 QLRVALYRADKSL
-536 QMARE
+536 QVAKE
-541 GLGEMRLDSSNN
+541 GLGEMRTDSANT
-553 LRIHVS
+553 LRVHIS

-583 PITAANY
+583 PISAANY
-590 AGSRK
+590 AAARK

>member
-1 MPCPRTVAI
+1 
-10 LAAGPAKIFATK
+10 
-22 RRDKDVVVPTMSK
+22 MSK
-35 TRYEVLGT
+35 NRYEVIGN

-98 NLYDVGVEDGNVA
+98 NLYDVGIEDGNVA

-123 QQVLAESTGPMPVAR
+123 QQVLSESTGPMPVPR

-165 ANILVTE
+165 ANILVTD

-177 LSDFGIARFATQVSG
+177 LGDFGIARFATQVSG
-192 SGKMMGTP
+192 SGRMMGTP

-215 RSDLFSLGI
+215 RSDMFSLGI
-224 VLYQMVTGSAPF
+224 VLYQMVTGVAPF

-241 SAVCAQILQAEPTPP
+241 SAVCAQILQAEPVPP
-256 SQRNSAVPPELDR
+256 SQRNPAVSPELDR

-300 GNSAAAVS
+300 GNASAAANV
-308 ASAGAIG
+308 GA
-315 AVSMPGAVGT
+315 AEVAAVGAGE
-325 DAANGT
+325 AAEANRNSNG
-331 QANEISGD
+331 
-339 ARRRKSGWLSRPLQA
+339 ARRRKNFWLARPLQP
-354 SDAWFAAVLAA
+354 SDAWLAAGVAAV
-365 AVLCSVPV
+365 VLCGVPV
-373 ARAMR
+373 TRGMR
-378 ARYHL
+378 ARFHV
-383 PPAPVA
+383 PPAPVVA
-389 AAAPHAPRDLT
+389 GAAPHAPIDLT
-400 GDTQYTEV
+400 GETQYTEV
-408 AFDEDADV
+408 PEGDEPIDS
-416 TPETIKLARQR
+416 TPTPVNLTKQHTKAVIARSGATR
-427 ARAIA
+427 GLIP
-432 KIGTTH
+432 T
-438 AVQPAAKNVSATT
+438 AKNASATT
-451 AVSAP
+451 AVLAP
-456 MLPLPVAAMP
+456 EMPVPMAAMP
-466 IARPIEKAALKIEI
+466 ISRPVEKAALKIEI
-480 DSTVADGALAIFAD
+480 DSSVGDGALAIFAD
-494 QTLLYTTELKVNE
+494 QTLLYTTDLKANS

-514 EQNLPPGPH
+514 EQMLPPGPH
-523 QLRVVLYRADKSL
+523 QLRVALYRGDKSL
-536 QMARE
+536 QIAKE
-541 GLGEMRLDSSNN
+541 GLGEMRTDSANL

-583 PITAANY
+583 PISAANY
-590 AGSRK
+590 AATRK

>member
-1 MPCPRTVAI
+1 
-10 LAAGPAKIFATK
+10 
-22 RRDKDVVVPTMSK
+22 MSK
-35 TRYEVLGT
+35 NRYEVLGT

-61 RTVALKTLV
+61 RIVALKTLV
-70 HSFGAPTEQK
+70 HAFGAPTEQK

-123 QQVLAESTGPMPVAR
+123 QQVLAESTGPMPIAR

-192 SGKMMGTP
+192 SGKMLGTP

-224 VLYQMVTGSAPF
+224 VLYQMVTGVAPF

-241 SAVCAQILQAEPTPP
+241 SAVCAQILQAEPVPP
-256 SQRNSAVPPELDR
+256 SQRNPAVTPELDR
-269 IILRCLAKT
+269 IILRCLAKS

-292 LDAFVRHG
+292 LDAAVRQ
-300 GNSAAAVS
+300 GNSANVAVS
-308 ASAGAIG
+308 AGAATASAGIG
-315 AVSMPGAVGT
+315 ADGLPWATASV
-325 DAANGT
+325 DAAASDSDGK
-331 QANEISGD
+331 AID
-339 ARRRKSGWLSRPLQA
+339 IRKRKNTWLARPLQA
-354 SDAWFAAVLAA
+354 SDAWFVAGLAA
-365 AVLCSVPV
+365 LLLCSVPV
-373 ARAMR
+373 VRAMR
-378 ARYHL
+378 SRFQL
-383 PPAPVA
+383 PAAPLVA
-389 AAAPHAPRDLT
+389 SAVPHAPNDLT
-400 GDTQYTEV
+400 GETQYTEV
-408 AFDEDADV
+408 PDDESTDV
-416 TPETIKLARQR
+416 TPETVKLAKQR

-438 AVQPAAKNVSATT
+438 AVQPAAKTVNATT

-456 MLPLPVAAMP
+456 VMPLPVAAMP
-466 IARPIEKAALKIEI
+466 IARPVEKAALKIEI
-480 DSTVADGALAIFAD
+480 DSSVGDGALAIFAD
-494 QTLLYTTELKVNE
+494 QSLLYTTDLKANE
-507 PGAPVKL
+507 PGAPIKL

-536 QMARE
+536 QVAKE
-541 GLGEMRLDSSNN
+541 GLGEMRTDSTNM

-569 NSLDVAWPSAMGPA
+569 NSLDVAWPSAMAPA

-590 AGSRK
+590 AGSKK